1 MENKSEKKSKK
12 RISRILLVLFLL
24 IVGIVGVYA
33 ATKYYEYKWTNEI
46 KDVNYND
53 SFITNDVIELDD
65 GTFVAIGFDN
75 SKYNG
80 IPSVR
85 HLSVDGLLMKEMTF
99 DDIAVGQMK
108 YIVKTDDGF
117 LVFGVDG
124 VNIVVLKITDN
135 YKLDDI
141 YELYSGYSYDN
152 VTEIYLEEDDKNYY
166 LFASEYTYSNI
177 STFDGDGNEDAG
189 PYGEVI
195 RISKDIE
202 SEDDMEV
209 IKEDAY
215 TATIEKL
222 IKPYVNIWNYYYF
235 DNLAEYYWPSF
246 ITEYNGGYVYGLE
259 YETDEYDWFNS
270 LLVYIKDD
278 KEVWAKKY
286 EGIYYKDAIELN
298 GNLLL
303 ATLDSKSEESYL
315 LLVDE
320 NLKELCK
327 DDMASYISN
336 DAAVFLHE
344 HLISVGTSGFALTG
358 AEVLQSSSVPRDVG
372 SSMNDILN
380 NSEAPDKPSG
390 NKAPGDVSNGEVPPK
405 KPDGEKEPNDVGA
418 PNGVISDAR
427 EKVTSAY
434 SYTAKVLYFNASY
447 SVYVNTT
454 GKGTVIPSKTK
465 AGWGEEITFTIK
477 PEDGYVLK
485 AVKVTDA
492 SGNVVTFTDYQFTMP
507 NADVTIDVMFVVE
520 NPETYAFISVI
531 VFAAFCGS
539 IYWFVANKKKKN
551 YIEK

>member
-1 MENKSEKKSKK
+1 MKDKKNKKK
-12 RISRILLVLFLL
+12 ILYTLLLLVLL
-24 IVGIVGVYA
+24 VGGIVGVYA
-33 ATKYYEYKWTNEI
+33 AVKYYEYKWTNEI

-53 SFITNDVIELDD
+53 SFITNDMIELDD

-75 SKYNG
+75 TKYNG

-85 HLSVDGLLMKEMTF
+85 HLNADGLLMKEITL
-99 DDIAVGQMK
+99 DDIAKGQMK

-135 YKLDDI
+135 YRLDDI
-141 YELYSGYSYDN
+141 YELYSGYSYDS
-152 VTEIYLEEDDKNYY
+152 VAEIYLVEDDKNYY
-166 LFASEYTYSNI
+166 LFASEYAYSNI
-177 STFDGDGNEDAG
+177 SPFAGDGNEDDG
-189 PYGEVI
+189 DKGEVI

-202 SEDDMEV
+202 SEYDMELITEDDYTDT
-209 IKEDAY
+209 IK
-215 TATIEKL
+215 KL

-246 ITEYNGGYVYGLE
+246 ITEYNGGYVYGLV
-259 YETDEYDWFNS
+259 YVTDEYGWYNT
-270 LLVYIKDD
+270 LLVYVKDD

-298 GNLLL
+298 DNLLL
-303 ATLDSKSEESYL
+303 AALDSVDEKSYL
-315 LLVDE
+315 LLTDE
-320 NLKELCK
+320 NLKELYK
-327 DDMASYISN
+327 DDMASYISK
-336 DAAVFLHE
+336 DAVIFLHE

-358 AEVLQSSSVPRDVG
+358 AEVLQSSPAPYDVG

-390 NKAPGDVSNGEVPPK
+390 NKVPGDAGNGEVPPK
-405 KPDGEKEPNDVGA
+405 KPDEDKEPNDAGA
-418 PNGVISDAR
+418 PDNEISDVG
-427 EKVTSAY
+427 ESNNY
-434 SYTAKVLYFNASY
+434 SYTAKILYFNASY

-454 GKGTVIPSKTK
+454 GKGTLTPSRTK

-477 PEDGYVLK
+477 PEEGYVLK

-507 NADVTIDVMFVVE
+507 NADVTIDVIFVVE
-520 NPETYAFISVI
+520 NPETYAFISVV
-531 VFAAFCGS
+531 VFAAFGGS
-539 IYWFVANKKKKN
+539 LYWFIANKKKKN
-551 YIEK
+551 YIEE